1 MPNRTFGETVVAM
14 LALAQ
19 SVFGILRA
27 LNWLKVGSNLLGQG
41 LFLLPLIGMV
51 AYARGFVVALI
62 AFLYAAFAWGIFTRR
77 GWACSLGIAVSVVN
91 LLLVLKCLDPGGSGV
106 EGVVLDYRSADY
118 IVVPHFPSGAANC
131 RTQGVGT

>member
-27 LNWLKVGSNLLGQG
+27 LNWLKVDSNLLGQG

-91 LLLVLKCLDPGGSGV
+91 LLLVLS
-106 EGVVLDYRSADY
+106 VL
-118 IVVPHFPSGAANC
+118 
-131 RTQGVGT
+131 TQGEAVLKALFWIIVPLIILWYLISQAGRLTAGPKA